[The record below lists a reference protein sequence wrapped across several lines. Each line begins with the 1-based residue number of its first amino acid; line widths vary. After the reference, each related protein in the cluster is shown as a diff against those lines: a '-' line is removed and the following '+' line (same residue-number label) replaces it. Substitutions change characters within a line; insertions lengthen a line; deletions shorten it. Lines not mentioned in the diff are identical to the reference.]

1 MVYSLSLSSGWLIT
15 FGGYNRSQHSL
26 TMAASS
32 ICLIH
37 FFITIVASLFTFGV
51 WGIQMQLT
59 GESIDNAIET
69 GLNLAF
75 IEIPKTFSQLPATNF
90 TSIMFFSMMFLFCI
104 NTASAYMLTI
114 LSCFYDLVRNLKL
127 CIWKVKKCFRALCSE
142 SIRQVLQW
150 FCSLFSSF

>member
-37 FFITIVASLFTFGV
+37 FFITIVASLFTFGI
-51 WGIQMQLT
+51 WGIQMHENTFDIKT
-59 GESIDNAIET
+59 GF
-69 GLNLAF
+69 NLGF
-75 IEIPKTFSQLPATNF
+75 IEIPKTLSQLPATNF

>member
-26 TMAASS
+26 TMAASG
-32 ICLIH
+32 ICSIH
-37 FFITIVASLFTFGV
+37 FFITIVASLFTFGI
-51 WGIQMQLT
+51 WGIQMHENT
-59 GESIDNAIET
+59 FDIET
-69 GLNLAF
+69 GFNLGF
-75 IEIPKTFSQLPATNF
+75 IEIPKTLSQLPATNF

>member
-37 FFITIVASLFTFGV
+37 FFITIVASLFTFGI
-51 WGIQMQLT
+51 WGIQMHENT
-59 GESIDNAIET
+59 FDIET
-69 GLNLAF
+69 GFNLGF
-75 IEIPKTFSQLPATNF
+75 IEIPKTLSQLPATNF

-142 SIRQVLQW
+142 SIRKVLQW

>member
-1 MVYSLSLSSGWLIT
+1 MVYGLSLSSGWLIT

-37 FFITIVASLFTFGV
+37 FFITIVASLFTFGI
-51 WGIQMQLT
+51 WGIQMHENTFDIKT
-59 GESIDNAIET
+59 GF
-69 GLNLAF
+69 NLGF
-75 IEIPKTFSQLPATNF
+75 IEIPKTLSQLPATNF

>member
-15 FGGYNRSQHSL
+15 FGGYNRSKHSL

-37 FFITIVASLFTFGV
+37 FFISIVASLFTFGI

-75 IEIPKTFSQLPATNF
+75 IEIPKTFSQLPAKNF

-104 NTASAYMLTI
+104 NTASAFMLTI
-114 LSCFYDLVRNLKL
+114 LSCFYDLVRNLKVRSL
-127 CIWKVKKCFRALCSE
+127 ITKDNRRRSPTKTGSHIRAYPS
-142 SIRQVLQW
+142 
-150 FCSLFSSF
+150 